1 MTTLRQSTEKMVEKT
16 TSTAAFKVLSEF
28 VLLGGLVGGDPD
40 LVTNRILATLASI
53 CVSCDNVCVGP
64 LRRRAVTANP
74 HHLLFYAPYVSLMK
88 EYRKDLKAR
97 IISLSGTVGNLG
109 PILVSFSYKM
119 KGYVTTYVIKKNER
133 CVTRVQFGEFKGFW
147 ISLQITGR
155 KRNIVHF
162 FPVFD
167 TQGSYVA
174 VDDGIREIYRVTPT
188 GFGEM
193 FVEMLKDTLP
203 VLPTGV

>member
-16 TSTAAFKVLSEF
+16 TSTAAFKVLTEF

-53 CVSCDNVCVGP
+53 CVTCDNVCVGP

-88 EYRKDLKAR
+88 EYRKDLKSR
-97 IISLSGTVGNLG
+97 MFSLSKTVGDPELASTG
-109 PILVSFSYKM
+109 FSPALN
-119 KGYVTTYVIKKNER
+119 GYVTEYVIKGGRDVLK
-133 CVTRVQFGEFKGFW
+133 VQFGEIKGFW
-147 ISLQITGR
+147 ISVKVVSR
-155 KRNIVHF
+155 KKTNVHF

-174 VDDGIREIYRVTPT
+174 VDDGVREIYRVSYRD
-188 GFGEM
+188 FEYVFVKM
-193 FVEMLKDTLP
+193 FWDARSVF
-203 VLPTGV
+203 